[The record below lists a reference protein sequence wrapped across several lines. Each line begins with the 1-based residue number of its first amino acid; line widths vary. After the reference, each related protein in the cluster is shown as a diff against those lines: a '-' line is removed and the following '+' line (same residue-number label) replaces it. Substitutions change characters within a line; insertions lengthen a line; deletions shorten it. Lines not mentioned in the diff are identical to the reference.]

1 MYILLRT
8 QTWSR
13 VWSFP
18 NDRIYY
24 TPQYTIAPAR
34 LRAATYG
41 NSDNHFIGRDQKSP
55 AREIVRYHRI
65 LYSWAFSK
73 ESRKSTSIRFHPRNR
88 VLESVLHRSDL
99 AGVTD
104 VHCIMKGRTFHL
116 QKKKVHNKSSDLPY
130 YHPVAPASRVWE
142 SAENEISPRRDA
154 ARRLLRFQNSK
165 EAASTTLHFG
175 TGW

>member
-24 TPQYTIAPAR
+24 TPQYTIAAR

-41 NSDNHFIGRDQKSP
+41 NSDNHFIGRDRNHRLEKSFVIIGYYIHEHSQRRVASP
-55 AREIVRYHRI
+55 P
-65 LYSWAFSK
+65 
-73 ESRKSTSIRFHPRNR
+73 RFHSRNR

-116 QKKKVHNKSSDLPY
+116 QKKKVHNKSSDLSY
-130 YHPVAPASRVWE
+130 YHPVAPASRV
-142 SAENEISPRRDA
+142 
-154 ARRLLRFQNSK
+154 
-165 EAASTTLHFG
+165 
-175 TGW
+175 